1 MREFPARREEV
12 GVLQR
17 FVRLGIAFVGLT
29 VFATAPAPA
38 QQAAKP
44 FAFPIGRTPLE
55 LGAGYDSQQGLA
67 RGEMGACVAGDET
80 ERRDGAA
87 RQYSIATLTRA
98 GGRLVVGVHVSVPLF
113 IDVLRS
119 SHLTD
124 AARRLQGADAEA
136 FRDLCGDGFVATVT
150 LGDHLLAEIEVEAKD
165 VLSARNHLISG
176 SWTDPESFRRALEAL
191 VKRHQVSVRELP
203 GGSRAAARPL
213 TADELIAR
221 ALAFPASVTPATAK
235 PYLASFEPYSPDSF
249 SGLPLPEPE
258 EIEASDMVEQ
268 VFRDRRGR
276 SQSTAS
282 RAAEM
287 RAAQVHR
294 SEPEELPSAPRV
306 PIAATQPE
314 PATAREV
321 AAVPDAAPPAAPAPA
336 SVSPAPRLHSLPALV
351 FTPAGEL
358 PVFATTHAPAGVYA
372 ERVRERDYWVPGA
385 ATATPG
391 VKRAIDK
398 ARADAPARGAT
409 VVVAE
414 VGTATVVMTDAAP
427 VGDTHSEAAGER
439 RAWIA
444 GVTAPNAA
452 ERAAL
457 AAAIEADAHAK

>member
-1 MREFPARREEV
+1 MV
-12 GVLQR
+12 VQR
-17 FVRLGIAFVGLT
+17 SVRLGILFVGLT
-29 VFATAPAPA
+29 ALVPASASA
-38 QQAAKP
+38 QRAAKP
-44 FAFPIGRTPLE
+44 FAFPLGRTLLE

-80 ERRDGAA
+80 ERRDGARA
-87 RQYSIATLTRA
+87 QYSIATLTRA
-98 GGRLVVGVHVSVPLF
+98 GGRLVVGIYVSAPLF
-113 IDVLRS
+113 VDVLKS

-124 AARRLQGADAEA
+124 AARRLRGADAEA
-136 FRDLCGDGFVATVT
+136 FRDLCGDGFVGTVT
-150 LGDHLLAEIEVEAKD
+150 FGDHLLAEVEVEPND
-165 VLSARNHLISG
+165 VLQARNQLISG
-176 SWTDPESFRRALEAL
+176 SWADPESFRRALEAL
-191 VKRHQVSVRELP
+191 VKRHDVRVRELP

-213 TADELIAR
+213 TVDELITR
-221 ALAFPASVTPATAK
+221 TLAFPASVTQANAK
-235 PYLASFEPYSPDSF
+235 PYLASFEPYSADSF
-249 SGLPLPEPE
+249 AGLPLPEPG
-258 EIEASDMVEQ
+258 EIEARDMTEQ

-282 RAAEM
+282 RAADL

-294 SEPEELPSAPRV
+294 TEPEELPSAPRAS
-306 PIAATQPE
+306 IAETQPE
-314 PATAREV
+314 SDAATETAAVREV
-321 AAVPDAAPPAAPAPA
+321 APPAAPAPA
-336 SVSPAPRLHSLPALV
+336 TVSPAPRLHSQPALV

-385 ATATPG
+385 ATATPA

-414 VGTATVVMTDAAP
+414 VGTVTVVMTDAAP
-427 VGDTHSEAAGER
+427 VGGTHSESAGER

-444 GVTAPNAA
+444 GVAAPNAA

-457 AAAIEADAHAK
+457 AAAIEADARPQ

>member
-1 MREFPARREEV
+1 M
-12 GVLQR
+12 LQQ
-17 FVRLGIAFVGLT
+17 FVRQGIAIVALT
-29 VFATAPAPA
+29 AIATASASA

-55 LGAGYDSQQGLA
+55 LGAGYDSRLGLA
-67 RGEMGACVAGDET
+67 RGEMGACVAGGET
-80 ERRDGAA
+80 EHRDGAA
-87 RQYSIATLTRA
+87 AQYSIATLTRA
-98 GGRLVVGVHVSVPLF
+98 GGRLVVGVRVSAPLAV
-113 IDVLRS
+113 DVLRRPS
-119 SHLTD
+119 LTD
-124 AARRLQGADAEA
+124 AARRLEDSDAEA
-136 FRDLCGDGFVATVT
+136 FRDLCGDGFVATIT
-150 LGDHLLAEIEVEAKD
+150 RGDQLLAEVEVEAKD
-165 VLSARNHLISG
+165 VLHARNYLISG
-176 SWTDPESFRRALEAL
+176 TWTDPESFRRALEAL

-203 GGSRAAARPL
+203 GGSRADARPL
-213 TADELIAR
+213 TADEVVTR
-221 ALAFPASVTPATAK
+221 ALAFPASVTPANAK
-235 PYLASFEPYSPDSF
+235 PYLASFEPYSADSF
-249 SGLPLPEPE
+249 SGLPLPEPG
-258 EIEASDMVEQ
+258 EIEASDMTEQ

-282 RAAEM
+282 RAADL

-294 SEPEELPSAPRV
+294 TEPEELPSAPRV

-314 PATAREV
+314 SDAATEI
-321 AAVPDAAPPAAPAPA
+321 AAVGQVAPPASPAPA
-336 SVSPAPRLHSLPALV
+336 SVAPAPRLHSQPALV

-385 ATATPG
+385 ATASPA

-414 VGTATVVMTDAAP
+414 VGTVTVVMTDAAP
-427 VGDTHSEAAGER
+427 VGGTHSESAGER

-444 GVTAPNAA
+444 GVAAPNAA

-457 AAAIEADAHAK
+457 AAAIEADARPQ